1 MQCLGCLGIFP
12 DTSTDP
18 DLSGP
23 THPYILSA
31 PACWAVYGEVLARE
45 YSNPPLMRLHKL
57 TVDTYAVQHPGIDVP
72 PARRSVAIHLSR
84 LYHLLERG
92 WPLDR
97 VDAAMPKVLAQK
109 DQLPWLTPPSM
120 QGALTVQSL
129 AAASPSGHEAAL
141 LAWAQ
146 SVWTA
151 WTPHHPAIRRYC
163 AAL

>member
-1 MQCLGCLGIFP
+1 MQCIGCQGIFP
-12 DTSTDP
+12 DTP
-18 DLSGP
+18 GP
-23 THPYILSA
+23 THEYILSA
-31 PACWAVYGEVLARE
+31 PACWAIYGEVLARE
-45 YSNPPLMRLHKL
+45 YSTPALMRLHKL

-84 LYHLLERG
+84 IYLLLERKL
-92 WPLDR
+92 PIEQ
-97 VDAAMPKVLAQK
+97 VNATMPAISARK

-129 AAASPSGHEAAL
+129 ADASPSGHEAAL

-151 WTPHHPAIRRYC
+151 WTPHHATIRQHC